1 MKKYRIPLLSA
12 VLGSAFTLVLF
23 LAFNLNEPET
33 PQIAQLPDS
42 PSTNVLYTANEEGE
56 VVPLDF
62 TDISKQLMDAVV
74 HISSVQE
81 VDQQQMGP
89 DMRQLPDPFREFFR
103 RYNQPQGE
111 GSPRQRSPQRQRR
124 GSGSGVIINSDGYIV
139 TNNHVVANADEVEVT
154 LHDNRTYQARIIGTD
169 PTTDLAL
176 IQIREN
182 NLPTIPMVDSDNIEV
197 GEWVLAVGNPFNLN
211 STVTAGIVSAKSRNI
226 NILREQYAIESFIQ
240 TDAAINPGNSGGALV
255 NLQGGLVGINT
266 AIASPTG
273 TYAGYGFAVPA
284 NIVNKV
290 VSDLLEYG
298 SVQRGYLGV
307 TIRNVTGNFAE
318 EEGLDVTEG
327 VYIDSVSTG
336 SAAEQA
342 GLEKGDVVV
351 EVDGREV
358 THASQLQEI
367 VATHRPGEEV
377 ELVINRNGKTIERSA
392 ILQSLA
398 GTTEIAE
405 NKRGEMFTELGAEM
419 VTVSD
424 EKAGELNID
433 GGVQITKLYAGIL
446 RRSTDVREGFII
458 TRVNT
463 KSVTTVEELEN
474 ILQKTEGGVM
484 LEGVYEDIPGE
495 QYYAFGMKR

>member
-1 MKKYRIPLLSA
+1 
-12 VLGSAFTLVLF
+12 
-23 LAFNLNEPET
+23 
-33 PQIAQLPDS
+33 
-42 PSTNVLYTANEEGE
+42 
-56 VVPLDF
+56 
-62 TDISKQLMDAVV
+62 MDAVV
-74 HISSVQE
+74 HIKSVKE
-81 VDQQQMGP
+81 VEQQLGP
-89 DMRQLPDPFREFFR
+89 GLRQLPDPFREFFR

-111 GSPRQRSPQRQRR
+111 DTPQQRQPRPQRR
-124 GSGSGVIINSDGYIV
+124 GAGSGVIINPYGYIV
-139 TNNHVVANADEVEVT
+139 TNNHVVADADEVEVT

-182 NLPTIPMVDSDNIEV
+182 NLPTIPMVNSDDIEV

-211 STVTAGIVSAKSRNI
+211 STVTAGIVSAKSRSI

-307 TIRNVTGNFAE
+307 TIRNVTGNFAQ
-318 EEGLDVTEG
+318 EEGLNITEG
-327 VYIDSVSTG
+327 VYIDSVSAG

-342 GLEKGDVVV
+342 GIEQGDVVV

-358 THASQLQEI
+358 TQASQLQEM

-377 ELVINRNGKTIERSA
+377 DLVINRNGKTIERTA
-392 ILQSLA
+392 ILQSLS

-405 NKRGEMFTELGAEM
+405 NKRGEMFTDLGAEM
-419 VTVSD
+419 VTVSK
-424 EKAGELNID
+424 EKADELNIE
-433 GGVQITKLYAGIL
+433 GGVQITKLYAGKL
-446 RRSTDVREGFII
+446 RRDTDVREGFIV
-458 TRVNT
+458 THVNT
-463 KSVTTVEELEN
+463 NAVTSVEELEN

-484 LEGVYEDIPGE
+484 LEGIYEDIPGE
-495 QYYAFGMKR
+495 QYYAFGMR

>member
-1 MKKYRIPLLSA
+1 MKKYKIPVLSA
-12 VLGSAFTLVLF
+12 ILGSAITLVLF
-23 LAFNLNEPET
+23 VAFNLNEPEI
-33 PQIAQLPDS
+33 PRIAQLPDS
-42 PSTNVLYTANEEGE
+42 PSTNVLYTANADGE

-74 HISSVQE
+74 HINSVQE
-81 VDQQQMGP
+81 VQQSAGP
-89 DMRQLPDPFREFFR
+89 DLRQLPDPFREFFR

-111 GSPRQRSPQRQRR
+111 GSPQQQPSQRQRR

-154 LHDNRTYQARIIGTD
+154 LHDNRSYQARIIGTD

-176 IQIREN
+176 IQIKEN
-182 NLPTIPMVDSDNIEV
+182 NLPTIPMVNSDDIEV

-255 NLQGGLVGINT
+255 NMQGGLVGINT

-318 EEGLDVTEG
+318 EEGLNVTQG

-336 SAAEQA
+336 SAADEA
-342 GLEKGDVVV
+342 GIEKGDVVV
-351 EVDGREV
+351 KVDGREV
-358 THASQLQEI
+358 THASQLQEM

-377 ELVINRNGKTIERSA
+377 ALVINRDGKTVERTA

-405 NKRGEMFTELGAEM
+405 NKRGEMFSELGAEM
-419 VTVSD
+419 VTISD
-424 EKAGELNID
+424 EKANELNIA
-433 GGVQITKLYAGIL
+433 GGVQISKLYAGIL
-446 RRSTDVREGFII
+446 RRDTDVKEGFII
-458 TRVNT
+458 IRVNT
-463 KSVTTVEELEN
+463 KTVTTVEELEK
-474 ILQKTEGGVM
+474 IIQKADGGVM

-495 QYYAFGMKR
+495 KYYAFGMRK

>member
-1 MKKYRIPLLSA
+1 MKKYSIPLLSA
-12 VLGSAFTLVLF
+12 VLGSAITLVLF
-23 LAFNLNEPET
+23 LTLNLNETET

-42 PSTNVLYTANEEGE
+42 PSTNVLYTANEDGE

-62 TDISKQLMDAVV
+62 TEISKQLMDAVV

-81 VDQQQMGP
+81 VEQQQMGP

-111 GSPRQRSPQRQRR
+111 GGPQQRAPQRQRR

-182 NLPTIPMVDSDNIEV
+182 DLPTIPMVNSDNIEV

-307 TIRNVTGNFAE
+307 TIRNVTGDFAE

-336 SAAEQA
+336 SAADQA
-342 GLEKGDVVV
+342 GIEKGDVVV

-358 THASQLQEI
+358 TQASQLQEM
-367 VATHRPGEEV
+367 VATHRPGEKV
-377 ELVINRNGKTIERSA
+377 ELVINRDGKTIERSA

-419 VTVSD
+419 ATVSD
-424 EKAGELNID
+424 EKADELNIE

-446 RRSTDVREGFII
+446 RRETDVREGFII

-474 ILQKTEGGVM
+474 VLNKTEGGVM
-484 LEGVYEDIPGE
+484 FEGVYEDIPGE